1 MRVCLWWGLVWVA
14 QICGVGGKRRR
25 DAGATGALRKTVGGL
40 RAGWERVDGETGR
53 YAKLTRGLLLSA
65 AEAMREKWWKVRA
78 AYTRSPYRWQHC

>member
-14 QICGVGGKRRR
+14 QIFGVGGKRRR
-25 DAGATGALRKTVGGL
+25 DAGATGGLAKDGG
-40 RAGWERVDGETGR
+40 RAAGGWERVDGETGG

-65 AEAMREKWWKVRA
+65 AEAMRERWWKVRA